1 MDPSSGERDD
11 IVGSIGSGLL
21 GSHAR
26 ALRSS
31 ESQTAFSVSLALPF
45 FSLALHFFS
54 SGCPPCRMPLAALL
68 LIFHA
73 RRSLVVVSER
83 PCPWYTYHFLATL

>member
-11 IVGSIGSGLL
+11 FVSSIGCVLP

-31 ESQTAFSVSLALPF
+31 ESQTAFWVSLALP
-45 FSLALHFFS
+45 FFS

-83 PCPWYTYHFLATL
+83 PCPWYTYYFLATL